1 MKSYR
6 YLSKIPILNKSFTL
20 KILSVTFIGIHI
32 PLFAI
37 IGYLLTIQM
46 PVEDALHI
54 GILTL
59 CFTLLSTI
67 LTLILL
73 NKLLKPIILVK
84 NSLNNYI
91 KYSKKPKLPKNYIDE
106 VGILLHDVQIG
117 VEALEKYKEEH
128 EILLNLVNH
137 DLKSP
142 ITSTLG
148 TLSLFREENKDN
160 TLIDALEQKLNK
172 YSEGLTQSINYI
184 KLQKNIIG
192 TGQLLTPTNI
202 SELIKNTIV
211 AFQYEANSKNVSFQL
226 NLVNI
231 DLEIPLTILERTL
244 QNLLSNAIKYTLND
258 SIITI
263 TSSIVNDVLEISIK
277 DQGKGIAEGKIAEIF
292 DYNRTLVDVKNHLS
306 NSNGIG
312 LHLCKKLINNVGGD
326 IRVEN
331 NKDGIGATF
340 TIQYFND
347 VPVF

>member
-148 TLSLFREENKDN
+148 TLSLFREEN
-160 TLIDALEQKLNK
+160 L
-172 YSEGLTQSINYI
+172 
-184 KLQKNIIG
+184 
-192 TGQLLTPTNI
+192 
-202 SELIKNTIV
+202 
-211 AFQYEANSKNVSFQL
+211 
-226 NLVNI
+226 
-231 DLEIPLTILERTL
+231 
-244 QNLLSNAIKYTLND
+244 
-258 SIITI
+258 
-263 TSSIVNDVLEISIK
+263 
-277 DQGKGIAEGKIAEIF
+277 
-292 DYNRTLVDVKNHLS
+292 
-306 NSNGIG
+306 
-312 LHLCKKLINNVGGD
+312 
-326 IRVEN
+326 
-331 NKDGIGATF
+331 
-340 TIQYFND
+340 
-347 VPVF
+347 